1 MTHDARRYAR
11 RTLGLPFLIG
21 AAAVLGGCAIYNPQN
36 IAAMSTVDLCEI
48 REVQGRN
55 LTQQSR
61 RAIDDEIARRKDNCS
76 NHVAEVSQRR
86 EAFLYQEMYGKQS
99 P

>member
-1 MTHDARRYAR
+1 MTHDDHSRARRA
-11 RTLGLPFLIG
+11 LCLPFLIG
-21 AAAVLGGCAIYNPQN
+21 AAAFLGGCAIYNPQN
-36 IAAMSTVDLCEI
+36 VSAMSTVDLCEL
-48 REVQGRN
+48 RDVQGRN

-61 RAIDDEIARRKDNCS
+61 RAIDEEIGRRKDNCG

-86 EAFLYQEMYGKQS
+86 EAFMYQEMYGKQS